1 MKADQLAELPQW
13 KSSGWEDGVPRRD
26 EKTRRGRGRWIE
38 GATAFVMSYHEIVM
52 TVRSVG
58 LGILP
63 RVTLV
68 LQSDIDKL
76 NYSDYVYIKMEIEK
90 KDYNDNQVVFQKL

>member
-38 GATAFVMSYHEIVM
+38 GATAFVMSYHEILM
-52 TVRSVG
+52 RDGPFGWPWDFATCYFGFTVRH
-58 LGILP
+58 
-63 RVTLV
+63 R
-68 LQSDIDKL
+68 
-76 NYSDYVYIKMEIEK
+76 
-90 KDYNDNQVVFQKL
+90 